1 MEKIIIVASQTEGL
15 RSVFPKIN
23 GKPEEIEV
31 VLDSGSQIVSM
42 SSSVAS
48 SLNLHWDPTRVIHM
62 QSANGQLQPTKGLIR
77 NVPFEFGGLTIYL
90 QCHVIEKPP
99 YQVLLGRPFDTLTES
114 TIKNFPDGEQEVT
127 ITCPNTGNKMT
138 VSTFPRGKLKRSDN
152 VKPTLR
158 QQGEVALQFG
168 LDEHGEVII
177 TGYRLPHEGNSFS
190 DQEVAEA
197 YVTAAKDVIANTDRA
212 AADVVDTFMNE

>member
-1 MEKIIIVASQTEGL
+1 LESGDMEKIIIVASQTEGL

-23 GKPEEIEV
+23 GKAEEIEV

-42 SSSVAS
+42 ASSVAS

-62 QSANGQLQPTKGLIR
+62 QSANRQLQPTKGLIQ
-77 NVPFEFGGLTIYL
+77 NFEFGGLTIYL

-114 TIKNFPDGEQEVT
+114 TIKNFPDGEQKVT
-127 ITCPNTGNKMT
+127 ITYHNTENKMT
-138 VSTFPRGKLKRSDN
+138 VSTFPRGKLKRSNN

-158 QQGEVALQFG
+158 EEAP
-168 LDEHGEVII
+168 
-177 TGYRLPHEGNSFS
+177 TGNFRTSR
-190 DQEVAEA
+190 
-197 YVTAAKDVIANTDRA
+197 I
-212 AADVVDTFMNE
+212 

>member
-1 MEKIIIVASQTEGL
+1 MSTAGEFEVLLQDEGDLKAGSVVHRDITEQFRSDLESGDMEKIIIVASQTEGL
-15 RSVFPKIN
+15 RSVFLKIN

-77 NVPFEFGGLTIYL
+77 NIPFEFGGLTIYL

-127 ITCPNTGNKMT
+127 ITCPIGYWAII
-138 VSTFPRGKLKRSDN
+138 VKRY
-152 VKPTLR
+152 
-158 QQGEVALQFG
+158 E
-168 LDEHGEVII
+168 
-177 TGYRLPHEGNSFS
+177 
-190 DQEVAEA
+190 
-197 YVTAAKDVIANTDRA
+197 
-212 AADVVDTFMNE
+212 

>member
-1 MEKIIIVASQTEGL
+1 MSTAGEFEVLLQDEGDLKAGLVVHRDITEQFRSDLESGDMEKIIIVASQTEGL

-158 QQGEVALQFG
+158 EEVP
-168 LDEHGEVII
+168 
-177 TGYRLPHEGNSFS
+177 TGNFRTSR
-190 DQEVAEA
+190 
-197 YVTAAKDVIANTDRA
+197 I
-212 AADVVDTFMNE
+212 